1 MRGLKVQFFCKIVHW
16 SAAMKMLTHAEA
28 RAVYDRFG
36 ARQDRQ
42 SFYEDEALADLLA
55 HLALREAQAVFE
67 FGCGTGRLAKTLLDD
82 HLPATAYYVGVDSST
97 TMVTLAA
104 GRLAPYGERAKILQ
118 TTGEIQLA
126 VTAHSFDRFVS
137 TYVLDLLS
145 EADIE
150 ALLVEAQ
157 RILLPGGLL
166 GVASL
171 THGNTFV
178 SRLVEK
184 VWVGVHTL
192 RPALVGGCRPI
203 SLLKYLGGPAWQ
215 IRHQHQLTS
224 AGISSEV
231 VIAAKR

>member
-1 MRGLKVQFFCKIVHW
+1 
-16 SAAMKMLTHAEA
+16 MKMLSHEEA

-55 HLALREAQAVFE
+55 HLALSEAQAVFE

-82 HLPATAYYVGVDSST
+82 YLPKTAHYVGADSST
-97 TMVTLAA
+97 TMVRLAKE
-104 GRLAPYGERAKILQ
+104 RLAPFGDRAKILH
-118 TTGEIQLA
+118 TDGAMQLA
-126 VTAHSFDRFVS
+126 VAAHSFDRFAS

-157 RILLPGGLL
+157 RILSPGGLL

-171 THGNTFV
+171 THGTTLV

-184 VWVGVHTL
+184 IWVGVHTL
-192 RPALVGGCRPI
+192 RPTLVGGCRPI
-203 SLLKYLGGPAWQ
+203 SLLKYLGGPAWH
-215 IRHQHQLTS
+215 IRHQRHIIS

-231 VIAAKR
+231 VVAEKQ